1 MSSSVLSNSSASL
14 RDEYSLQKLSIS
26 MYSTYSLLHGD
37 ETYRVDLLRVHNH
50 HLQELTEGRHH
61 ALLHIHRIAYNYV

>member
-1 MSSSVLSNSSASL
+1 
-14 RDEYSLQKLSIS
+14 
-26 MYSTYSLLHGD
+26 MYSAYSLLHGD